1 MELLP
6 EELLSAA
13 LHVKWEHGRSAD
25 QRAIELIAQRV
36 AGFSAKQYGEAT
48 KLAAAMDAAAYELAA
63 AWFARQGKG
72 QGPTVEVL
80 QASYPGFFWTDYAEA
95 VDNNILW
102 ARK

>member
-6 EELLSAA
+6 EKLLSAA
-13 LHVKWEHGRSAD
+13 LHVKWEHGYSAD
-25 QRAIELIAQRV
+25 QRAVELIAQRV
-36 AGFSAKQYGEAT
+36 PGFSAEQYLEAS

-72 QGPTVEVL
+72 PGPTVDAL
-80 QASYPGFFWTDYAEA
+80 QAGYPGFSWTDYAEA